1 MTDETS
7 ISRGEVWL
15 VDLEPIKGSE
25 MGKRR
30 PCLVISND
38 VANRYSPV
46 VTVVAI
52 TSVHPSKNYPFMVE
66 IPEQAGM
73 PKRSWVTC
81 AHIRT
86 VSKDRLERLFVNL
99 DETTMMKVNEAIG
112 IQLGLR

>member
-1 MTDETS
+1 MADADL
-7 ISRGEVWL
+7 ISRGDVWL
-15 VDLEPIKGSE
+15 VDLEPIRGSE

-38 VANRYSPV
+38 VANRYSSV
-46 VTVVAI
+46 VTVASI

-66 IPEQAGM
+66 IPERVGM

-86 VSKDRLERLFVNL
+86 VSKDRLEKLFANL
-99 DETTMMKVNEAIG
+99 DETTMKKVNEAIE
-112 IQLGLR
+112 IQLGLQ